1 MNILF
6 LIYHG
11 LSNHSGISKKIW
23 LQIKGLEENN
33 HEVHLCT
40 YTIGE
45 NGHRVRMI
53 DDKVVEDY
61 GEGIVAKIKKRCS
74 YGSILNYIKEQG
86 IELVY
91 VRSFHNANP
100 FTVHLFKRINTLGIK
115 SVMEIPTYPYDSEYL
130 GANWRV
136 RLNLI
141 VDKAYRK
148 ALAKQMNAI
157 VTFSNEKKIFGQRTI
172 CISNGVDFSTLP
184 LKMQQTATKPDSTIH
199 LIGVAEVHYWHGY
212 DRLIHGL
219 GEYYQSPHDKEVY
232 FHIVGGVAPSEMY
245 DTPQALG
252 FDRYI
257 KEYNIEKYVIFHG
270 QQFGEKLNEL
280 FDKAD
285 FAIGSLGRHR
295 TKITHIKTLKNR
307 EYAARGIPF
316 IYSETDEDFDNMP
329 YVLKVPAD
337 ESAISIHK
345 ILQFYEDLVSSPE
358 QIRGSIEHL
367 SWKNQMEKVINQL

>member
-6 LIYHG
+6 LVYHG
-11 LSNHSGISKKIW
+11 LSNYSGISKKIL
-23 LQIKGLEENN
+23 LQVKGLEENG
-33 HEVHLCT
+33 HKVHLCT
-40 YTIGE
+40 YSVDEHGNRI
-45 NGHRVRMI
+45 RAI
-53 DDKVVEDY
+53 DDHIIENL
-61 GEGIVAKIKKRCS
+61 GSGIIAKLKKRCC
-74 YGSILNYIKEQG
+74 YVSILNYIKEQR

-100 FTVHLFKRINTLGIK
+100 FTVHFFKQMNALGTK
-115 SVMEIPTYPYDSEYL
+115 VVMEIPTYPYDPEYV
-130 GANWRV
+130 GADWRV
-136 RLNLI
+136 RLNLLI
-141 VDKAYRK
+141 DKLYRK
-148 ALAKQMNAI
+148 KLAKQLNAI
-157 VTFSNEKKIFGQRTI
+157 VTFSNEEKIFGQCTI
-172 CISNGVDFSTLP
+172 CISNGIDFSILP
-184 LKMQQTATKPDSTIH
+184 LRNREIITSQNNSIH

-219 GEYYQSPHDKEVY
+219 GEYYQKPYDKEVY

-245 DTPQALG
+245 DTPQAPG

-257 KEYNIEKYVIFHG
+257 KEYDIEKYVIFHG
-270 QQFGEKLNEL
+270 QQFGERLNEL
-280 FDKAD
+280 FNKAD

-316 IYSETDEDFDNMP
+316 IYSENDEDFDSMP

-345 ILQFYEDLVSSPE
+345 ILQFYEDSVSSPG
-358 QIRGSIEHL
+358 QIRDSIKHL